1 MELTVSYRHIS
12 KTHFKAHALEI
23 FRQVEASGE
32 AVVITDHG
40 HPTLEIRP
48 YRAAQNN
55 ALDLLRDSVLRY
67 NDPYSPIGE
76 DDWEAAQ

>member
-1 MELTVSYRHIS
+1 MELIVAHRFIS

-23 FRQVEASGE
+23 FRQVEAGGE
-32 AVVITDHG
+32 PVIITDHG

-48 YRAAQNN
+48 YRPAQEN
-55 ALDLLRDSVLRY
+55 ALDLLRDSVLHY
-67 NDPYSPIGE
+67 GDPFAPIGE

>member
-1 MELTVSYRHIS
+1 MELTVSHRYIS

-48 YRAAQNN
+48 YQPAQEN
-55 ALDLLRDSVLRY
+55 ALDLLRSSVLRY
-67 NDPYSPIGE
+67 DDPFAPVGE
-76 DDWEAAQ
+76 DDWEAAR